1 MCSKALFKLRR
12 VSLTVALGWQFSFP
26 VVMAQAPTGVNLSVV
41 PLGAGVIATSKT
53 EREFAV
59 QVQDVS
65 MGPVASAQ
73 VFFSVPETAPGAF
86 SDGSRRVMRLTGLDG
101 AAIVPGFKFTEGTPI
116 QVQVEAF
123 FQGQTATTTL
133 LCCDE
138 KLLHPKGSSR
148 RKAFLGVA
156 IGAAAGIG
164 IFYAARRPSNS
175 PIVIRPGTPTLES
188 PH

>member
-1 MCSKALFKLRR
+1 MCSKALFKLLR
-12 VSLTVALGWQFSFP
+12 VSLTVALGWQFPFS
-26 VVMAQAPTGVNLSVV
+26 VVMAQAPTGINLSVV
-41 PLGAGVIATSKT
+41 PLGPGVIATSKT
-53 EREFAV
+53 ERQFAV

-133 LCCDE
+133 LCCDA
-138 KLLHPKGSSR
+138 KLLHPKGSR

-156 IGAAAGIG
+156 IGAAASIG
-164 IFYAARRPSNS
+164 IFYAARSPSNS

>member
-1 MCSKALFKLRR
+1 MCSKALFKLLR
-12 VSLTVALGWQFSFP
+12 VSLTVALGWQFPFS
-26 VVMAQAPTGVNLSVV
+26 VVMAQAPTGINLSVV
-41 PLGAGVIATSKT
+41 PLGPGVIATSKT
-53 EREFAV
+53 ERQFAV

-65 MGPVASAQ
+65 MGPIASAQ

-133 LCCDE
+133 LCCDA
-138 KLLHPKGSSR
+138 KLLHPKGSR

-156 IGAAAGIG
+156 IGAAASIG
-164 IFYAARRPSNS
+164 IFYAARSPSNS